1 MLLFDVFAY
10 SFSNIF
16 NNYSTDKLTINS
28 ESRSNVGGWNVERLK
43 LLLQLNRTNFNDS
56 GGIVDRSFIAFDQT
70 TKQLRETFCPG
81 QQQKQRSLH
90 KRSIKSL
97 ESFGLLPKDKTA
109 LRNCTT
115 NKGQLCLA
123 LKDDKPP
130 ST

>member
-1 MLLFDVFAY
+1 MCLH
-10 SFSNIF
+10 SFSSPF
-16 NNYSTDKLTINS
+16 NNYSTEKLTINS
-28 ESRSNVGGWNVERLK
+28 ESRSNVDMNGGGLNVERLK
-43 LLLQLNRTNFNDS
+43 LLLPQNST
-56 GGIVDRSFIAFDQT
+56 VDRSLIAIDQT

-81 QQQKQRSLH
+81 QKKQRSLH

-97 ESFGLLPKDKTA
+97 ESFGLFPKDKNA

-115 NKGQLCLA
+115 NKEQLCLA